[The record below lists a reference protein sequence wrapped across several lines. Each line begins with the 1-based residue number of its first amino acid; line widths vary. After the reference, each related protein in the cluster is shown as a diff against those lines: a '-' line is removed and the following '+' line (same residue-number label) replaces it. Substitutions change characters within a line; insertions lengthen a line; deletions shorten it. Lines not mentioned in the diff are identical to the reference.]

1 MVNDMQRMG
10 LNSRALFST
19 DERLLKAEGGEVE
32 SLPGLDINNYLLP
45 EVQTPPLPIQP
56 MPNAQ
61 VLQPQAPG
69 NIMAT
74 GLTPVENA
82 LLSDEEKQIRLR
94 QRGLA

>member
-1 MVNDMQRMG
+1 MVNDMKRIK
-10 LNSRALFST
+10 LNERFLFNI
-19 DERLLKAEGGEVE
+19 DERLLRSEGGEVF
-32 SLPGLDINNYLLP
+32 SMGLNIDDYLLP

-82 LLSDEEKQIRLR
+82 LLSDEEKTIRLK
-94 QRGLA
+94 QRV

>member
-1 MVNDMQRMG
+1 
-10 LNSRALFST
+10 
-19 DERLLKAEGGEVE
+19 
-32 SLPGLDINNYLLP
+32 
-45 EVQTPPLPIQP
+45 

-82 LLSDEEKQIRLR
+82 LLSDEEKQRLIKTSIIDTAITHGVNKSDL
-94 QRGLA
+94 GL

>member
-1 MVNDMQRMG
+1 
-10 LNSRALFST
+10 
-19 DERLLKAEGGEVE
+19 
-32 SLPGLDINNYLLP
+32 
-45 EVQTPPLPIQP
+45 

-82 LLSDEEKQIRLR
+82 LLSDEEKTIRLR
-94 QRGLA
+94 QRGLI